1 MIVSSCPLRI
11 SLVGGSTDHPYFLE
25 KYPFGSVI
33 SFTSNLR
40 TYITLHQDKLGLTQ
54 INKKYIANY
63 TRREECSCIE
73 EIENDIIREAFTHFN
88 VPYNT
93 CSMTSDIFS
102 SGSGLASSSSYLISL
117 IKAISVMKSLPL
129 TDIQICGIANQLERK
144 FNPLVGQQDFYG
156 SGIGGLKKITF
167 YRDKSPTFT
176 YLNPQIF
183 NSIDMYLVFTEK
195 NRESTNVLKTIDIDK
210 SYEHLADV
218 DQLEC
223 FINSNNIAEMCKVIR
238 NSWITKKQTSP
249 YICSGD
255 LSDVDNALY
264 SDTKVLCHKLCGA
277 GGGGFFLV
285 ITSKDT
291 IPSIASSKLHIK
303 ITISTVGAIATNIY
317 DKIY

>member
-33 SFTSNLR
+33 SFSSNLR

-54 INKKYIANY
+54 INKKYIVNY
-63 TRREECSCIE
+63 TKREECSSIE
-73 EIENDIIREAFTHFN
+73 EIKNDIIREAFAHFD

-102 SGSGLASSSSYLISL
+102 TGSGLASSSSYLISVV
-117 IKAISVMKSLPL
+117 KAISLLKNLPL
-129 TDIQICGIANQLERK
+129 TDIQICSIANKLEKK

-167 YRDKSPTFT
+167 YKDRLPTFT
-176 YLNPQIF
+176 YLNTEIF
-183 NSIDMYLVFTEK
+183 NSIDMYLIFTEK

-218 DQLEC
+218 DQLESY
-223 FINSNNIAEMCKVIR
+223 INNNDVKGMCRTIER
-238 NSWITKKQTSP
+238 SWITKKKTSP
-249 YICSGD
+249 HICFGD
-255 LSDVDNALY
+255 LNDVDSALY
-264 SDTKVLCHKLCGA
+264 SDTNVLCHKLCGA

-285 ITSKDT
+285 ITPKGIVPD
-291 IPSIASSKLHIK
+291 IASSKLYIK
-303 ITISTVGAIATNIY
+303 ISISTVGTIATSIY